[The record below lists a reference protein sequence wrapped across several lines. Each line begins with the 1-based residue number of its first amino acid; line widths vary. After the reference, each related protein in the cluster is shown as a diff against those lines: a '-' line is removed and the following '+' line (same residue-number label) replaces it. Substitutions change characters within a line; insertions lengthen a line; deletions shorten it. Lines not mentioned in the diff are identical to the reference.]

1 MKNKTLLAIILIFI
15 LSVSCKKG
23 EKELERD
30 YIDIIIK
37 KVNISNSTKWM
48 IILPGLGCHGC
59 IREGEVFMRDNI
71 NNKNI
76 LFVLTKIESLKI
88 LQKKIEINVKKYSNI
103 YIDNKEGFNIPTKNS
118 GYPCIAYIEN
128 GELISHEFQ
137 SPGNNAFDTLR
148 KQLRLEK

>member
-48 IILPGLGCHGC
+48 VILPGLGCHGC
-59 IREGEVFMRDNI
+59 IQEGEVFMRDNI
-71 NNKNI
+71 NNTDI

-88 LQKKIEINVKKYSNI
+88 LQKKIEVNIKNHSNI

-118 GYPCIAYIEN
+118 VYPCIVYIEN
-128 GELISHEFQ
+128 GELKLHKFQ

-148 KQLRLEK
+148 KRLRLEQ